1 MKQTFQNFRWYN
13 EQILNDKITMEVSI
27 YVLWNKLEELYLE
40 GTLLV
45 KMKEMLRLF

>member
-13 EQILNDKITMEVSI
+13 ERILNDKITMEVSI